1 MLIIKGET
9 GSGKSTQIG
18 QYLAEAGWVKNDEG
32 QTLTI
37 GITQPRRVAA
47 VTLAKRVSEEMNC
60 ELGNE
65 VGYSIRFDDLYQ
77 DGKTL
82 IKYMTEGILI
92 REMMSDPLLK
102 KYSVIM
108 VDEVHE
114 RTLYTDIVLG
124 LLKKILRKR
133 LEFRVIISS
142 ATIELDLFTKYFTQD
157 GISVDYLF
165 VFGRTYPVE
174 VFYAQEPV
182 ADYIKASIDIVIK
195 IHETLP
201 GGDILVFLT
210 GQEEV
215 ERAVKT
221 LLDYA
226 KEIKER
232 TDLKRMYVLPM
243 YSTLP
248 SYDQL
253 KVFEHFSK
261 SVRKVVISTNIAEAS
276 VTINGIVYVVDCGFV
291 KLRFYN
297 TKTCTDSLVVVPI
310 SKASAEQRAGRAGRT
325 QPGKV
330 FRLFTE
336 HSYQNLKSFMVPE
349 MQRSSMVPV
358 ILQLKALGINNIVKF
373 SLISKPPEY
382 NLITGLEI
390 LYALEALDH
399 NANLTSPLGL
409 QMAEF
414 PLDAMFA
421 KMLLNSE
428 KMECSEEALTIVSML
443 QVQNIFQQP
452 SSGQRSIQA
461 RNAKHKFSVEEGDLI
476 TYLNVYNGFIKA
488 DKVRSWSDRN
498 YLNYKGL
505 LRAVEVR
512 SRLKSILKK
521 CEIKM
526 ISAEGDVDKIRKC
539 IVSGFFPNAAYLHP
553 SGVYKT
559 VRGNHELSI
568 HPTSVL
574 YTRPRPPKWLV
585 FVEVLHTTQEF
596 MRDLTAIDSKWLYQ
610 LAPHFYDYG
619 TDREIAERNLLN

>member
-1 MLIIKGET
+1 VLIIKGET

-133 LEFRVIISS
+133 PEFRVIISS

-261 SVRKVVISTNIAEAS
+261 SVRKVVIATNIAEAS

-336 HSYQNLKSFMVPE
+336 HSYQNL
-349 MQRSSMVPV
+349 
-358 ILQLKALGINNIVKF
+358 N
-373 SLISKPPEY
+373 
-382 NLITGLEI
+382 
-390 LYALEALDH
+390 
-399 NANLTSPLGL
+399 
-409 QMAEF
+409 
-414 PLDAMFA
+414 
-421 KMLLNSE
+421 
-428 KMECSEEALTIVSML
+428 
-443 QVQNIFQQP
+443 
-452 SSGQRSIQA
+452 
-461 RNAKHKFSVEEGDLI
+461 
-476 TYLNVYNGFIKA
+476 
-488 DKVRSWSDRN
+488 
-498 YLNYKGL
+498 
-505 LRAVEVR
+505 
-512 SRLKSILKK
+512 
-521 CEIKM
+521 
-526 ISAEGDVDKIRKC
+526 
-539 IVSGFFPNAAYLHP
+539 
-553 SGVYKT
+553 
-559 VRGNHELSI
+559 
-568 HPTSVL
+568 
-574 YTRPRPPKWLV
+574 
-585 FVEVLHTTQEF
+585 
-596 MRDLTAIDSKWLYQ
+596 
-610 LAPHFYDYG
+610 
-619 TDREIAERNLLN
+619 